1 MKNKFLTTLFTLIFL
16 TANTGFCEETRS
28 AVIIKFGM
36 VMGGVALSSIII
48 YVGLTLYNKFFVTP
62 KYPHSPEEEI
72 LKTPK
77 TKEEAI
83 NFFINK
89 NKLN

>member
-1 MKNKFLTTLFTLIFL
+1 
-16 TANTGFCEETRS
+16 
-28 AVIIKFGM
+28 
-36 VMGGVALSSIII
+36 MGGVALSSIII